1 MFVIQISDNAEI
13 SSIIKILGLVYKK
26 KYETMDDLKSLRY
39 GRLMIMTDQDQV
51 CNWHCGNNK
60 QRVIKWFE

>member
-1 MFVIQISDNAEI
+1 MDNAEI
-13 SSIIKILGLVYKK
+13 NNIVKIVGLQYKK

-51 CNWHCGNNK
+51 KILKCLLYT
-60 QRVIKWFE
+60 F